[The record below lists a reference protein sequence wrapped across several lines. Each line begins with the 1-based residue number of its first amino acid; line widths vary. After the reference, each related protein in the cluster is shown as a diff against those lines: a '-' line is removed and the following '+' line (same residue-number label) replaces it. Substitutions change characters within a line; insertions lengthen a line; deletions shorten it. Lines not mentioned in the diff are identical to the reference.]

1 MAAKGSWTKSLFVG
15 LWTVLNFARKLVF
28 NLFFLVIVIVVII
41 AVSSGEKP
49 VQVRPDS
56 ALLLS
61 LKGNLVIEK
70 EQVEPF
76 TQFMQEAFGE
86 EPDNPEVLVR
96 DVVKVLENAKQD
108 NRIKA
113 LVLDLSGLQG
123 GGLDKLRTVAAAIDD
138 FKTEKP
144 VYAIGDYFGQDQYYL
159 AAHADHIYLNPMGGV
174 MFEGYGRFN
183 LYFENLLEKL
193 KVTTHI
199 FRVGTYKSAV
209 EPFIRNDMSDAA
221 KEANLVWLN
230 TYWEQ
235 YKADVAAARGVDVNN
250 FDESLDALLAK
261 FEAAGSDFAKYALEN
276 GWVDALKTRSQVRQE
291 LVDLVGT
298 NDNELGVNFT
308 PYSTY
313 LSAVSRPLP
322 KIENNNDKVAI
333 VVAKGEILDGTK
345 PAGSIGGEST
355 AALLRQARLDD
366 TVKAVVMQ
374 VDSPGGSS
382 FASEII
388 RQEVL
393 ELQAAGKPVVVSM
406 STYAA
411 SGGYW
416 ISAPADRIFASPST
430 ITGSIGVFG
439 MFMTF
444 EDSLDYLG
452 VNVDGVASTDIAGM
466 SVMRELDPRFGQIL
480 QRNVESAYNQFI
492 TMVAENR
499 DMTPEE
505 VDNIAQG
512 RVWIGSQALEL
523 GLVDELGELD
533 DAIASAAEM
542 AELDNYETFYVQR
555 ILSPQEM
562 FWKEFFGQ
570 ALVWGAKM
578 QFADSDSQLLKM
590 VKNLMTEVNSVTSM
604 NDPKG
609 VYIMCL
615 ECKVQ

>member
-76 TQFMQEAFGE
+76 AQFMQEAFGE

-276 GWVDALKTRSQVRQE
+276 GWVDALKTRAQVRQE